1 MVTRIKGQ
9 FWSFDVIFAIIIFG
23 VAITVLAYT
32 WYNVNN
38 QLALA
43 YGNGATIMQL
53 QAESLA
59 QTIMSPGNPDNW
71 QSIVNTSNAGTW
83 DSVSIGLTDGNG
95 SSSISPGKLY
105 ALMSMANYNYGGT
118 KGPLGVAYNYY
129 IVIQQSG
136 GPTSSANEAGN
147 ITIGSNP
154 QNGKSLTTYVYKR
167 VAFLDGAPV
176 TIYIEVWTNTPL
188 AVS

>member
-1 MVTRIKGQ
+1 MMKRAKGQ

-23 VAITVLAYT
+23 VAITILAYT

-59 QTIMSPGNPDNW
+59 QTIMSPGNPTNW
-71 QSIVNTSNAGTW
+71 QSIVNTADPSTW
-83 DSVSIGLTDGNG
+83 NNVSIGLAESNG

-105 ALMSMANYNYGGT
+105 ALMSMANYNYGDT
-118 KGPLGVAYNYY
+118 KVPLGVAYNYY
-129 IVIQQSG
+129 IIIQRQG
-136 GPTSSANEAGN
+136 SSVPNINTAVN
-147 ITIGSNP
+147 ITIGQNP
-154 QNGKSLTTYVYKR
+154 QTSKSLTTYVYKR
-167 VAFLDGAPV
+167 VAFLDGSPV
-176 TIYIEVWTNTPL
+176 VIYVEVWTNTPL